1 MHLITPPE
9 YKVDVLYIVE
19 RVLLDF
25 SKINH
30 INFYEIIRKNP
41 NFYKDLDWLPD
52 KTHLNEM
59 NHFIF
64 IKEIL
69 KIVNS

>member
-9 YKVDVLYIVE
+9 YKVDVSYIVE

-30 INFYEIIRKNP
+30 INFSEIIRKNP